1 MSKIVLKLLRNGTTK
16 LFSTSDSRSEYKPM
30 IRSLTGENKSIKLE
44 SEMINESLLEQACE
58 KLRGAKEIH
67 IIHDPSDIRKPH
79 SKKTVNL
86 GKVRALNGDIINGY
100 SIHNSIVI
108 ELRKSS
114 SFNEKLRCL

>member
-1 MSKIVLKLLRNGTTK
+1 MSKIVLKLLSNGTTK
-16 LFSTSDSRSEYKPM
+16 LFSSSDSRSEYKPM

-58 KLRGAKEIH
+58 KLRGAKEIN

-86 GKVRALNGDIINGY
+86 GKVRAAILNSKY
-100 SIHNSIVI
+100 FHNFHI
-108 ELRKSS
+108 
-114 SFNEKLRCL
+114 SFY